1 MLIIVICRFKIIF
14 YSLMVLFLD
23 VVNEGKI
30 IDLIVD
36 FYCRW
41 RCMFFLYYL
50 KGNLILFSKKSKV
63 LKYLFKN
70 M

>member
-36 FYCRW
+36 FYCR
-41 RCMFFLYYL
+41 
-50 KGNLILFSKKSKV
+50 
-63 LKYLFKN
+63 
-70 M
+70 

>member
-30 IDLIVD
+30 IDYIVD
-36 FYCRW
+36 FLDEDVC
-41 RCMFFLYYL
+41 FFY
-50 KGNLILFSKKSKV
+50 NI
-63 LKYLFKN
+63 
-70 M
+70 